1 MLSVEKFIEKLLL
14 KHDCV
19 IIPALGGFVT
29 HYEPAYQDSESG
41 MYYPPSRSI
50 SFNSQLKMNDGL
62 LVQAYMQAFD
72 TNFPEANRMV
82 EHEAERI
89 KSVLQSTGA
98 FVFQNLGMLELKE
111 NNRLLFT
118 PQDEGGIAAPD
129 LYGLDAFFM
138 KKYAIQQEATL
149 AKQVVLAEQMDVKE
163 EIPKEKITSNI
174 IRRSHYTI
182 NLNKN
187 VTNYFAAALVA
198 IVFYFSFAIPVSNDT
213 AGEHSHLS
221 IANGALYGFPIQ
233 SIIHQPVSL
242 KSINKAG
249 QQKAA
254 TSPTSIQHQ
263 RDTSKNIQ
271 NNISDDTSLTT
282 TEKHVSASKSIIKDR
297 LMTAS
302 PLKTTEPYYTIVLAS
317 SIKKQ
322 NALIFVKQLKET
334 GYNDSQVLIKNKMVR
349 VVYSKYTS
357 EEDAHMALNHLRS
370 KDAFNEAWILRIN

>member
-29 HYEPAYQDSESG
+29 HYESAYQDSESG

-89 KSVLQSTGA
+89 KSILRSTGV
-98 FVFQNLGMLELKE
+98 FLFQNLGMLELKE

-138 KKYAIQQEATL
+138 KKYVMQQKVAQ
-149 AKQVVLAEQMDVKE
+149 AKQVVLSQRIEPNE
-163 EIPKEKITSNI
+163 EIPEEEKFKNI
-174 IRRSHYTI
+174 IRKSHYTI

-213 AGEHSHLS
+213 TAEHNRLS

-233 SIIHQPVSL
+233 SIIHNPVSL
-242 KSINKAG
+242 KSINKA
-249 QQKAA
+249 AHTE
-254 TSPTSIQHQ
+254 TSSSVSVQHQ
-263 RDTSKNIQ
+263 RDTSKNIEKKV
-271 NNISDDTSLTT
+271 SDDTSVTT
-282 TEKHVSASKSIIKDR
+282 SDKHVSTSKNIVRDH

-302 PLKTTEPYYTIVLAS
+302 PLKVTKPYYTIVLAS
-317 SIKKQ
+317 SIKKE

-334 GYNDSQVLIKNKMVR
+334 GYDKSQVLIKNKMVR
-349 VVYSKYTS
+349 VVYSEYTS
-357 EEDAHMALNHLRS
+357 EEDAHKALNHLRNN
-370 KDAFNEAWILRIN
+370 DAFNEAWILRIN

>member
-29 HYEPAYQDSESG
+29 HYESAYQDSESG

-89 KSVLQSTGA
+89 KSVLRSTGV
-98 FVFQNLGMLELKE
+98 FLFQNLGILELKE
-111 NNRLLFT
+111 NDRLLFT

-138 KKYAIQQEATL
+138 KQYVMQQKVTPV
-149 AKQVVLAEQMDVKE
+149 KQVILSEKIESNE
-163 EIPKEKITSNI
+163 EIPADEKNNNI
-174 IRRSHYTI
+174 IWKSHYTI

-213 AGEHSHLS
+213 TAEHNHLS

-233 SIIHQPVSL
+233 SIIQPVSS

-249 QQKAA
+249 QTA
-254 TSPTSIQHQ
+254 TASSVSIQHR
-263 RDTSKNIQ
+263 RDTSKNIEKKGF
-271 NNISDDTSLTT
+271 DDTSYTT
-282 TEKHVSASKSIIKDR
+282 SDKHVSASKNIIKDR
-297 LMTAS
+297 LVTAAA
-302 PLKTTEPYYTIVLAS
+302 KTTKPYYTIVLAS
-317 SIKKQ
+317 SIKKE
-322 NALIFVKQLKET
+322 NALIFVKQLKEM
-334 GYNDSQVLIKNKMVR
+334 GYDNSQVHIKNKMVR

-357 EEDAHMALNHLRS
+357 EEDAHKALNHLRNN
-370 KDAFNEAWILRIN
+370 DAFNEAWILRIN